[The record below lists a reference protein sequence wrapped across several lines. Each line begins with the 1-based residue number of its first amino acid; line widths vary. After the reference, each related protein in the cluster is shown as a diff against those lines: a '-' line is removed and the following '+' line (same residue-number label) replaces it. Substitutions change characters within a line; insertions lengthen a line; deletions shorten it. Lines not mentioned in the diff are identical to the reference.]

1 MINKIKEYDKFGHE
15 VVLNFNNKGN
25 YHNTFC
31 GGLVSMLVNV
41 IVLIYIWTLVKKLV
55 FYEDDTLLTVTKY
68 VDPLELGEIPL
79 NQTSYVPTFMF
90 VSVDG

>member
-1 MINKIKEYDKFGHE
+1 
-15 VVLNFNNKGN
+15 
-25 YHNTFC
+25 
-31 GGLVSMLVNV
+31 MLVNV
-41 IVLIYIWTLVKKLV
+41 IVIIYIWTLVKKLV

-79 NQTSYVPTFMF
+79 NQTSHVPTFMF